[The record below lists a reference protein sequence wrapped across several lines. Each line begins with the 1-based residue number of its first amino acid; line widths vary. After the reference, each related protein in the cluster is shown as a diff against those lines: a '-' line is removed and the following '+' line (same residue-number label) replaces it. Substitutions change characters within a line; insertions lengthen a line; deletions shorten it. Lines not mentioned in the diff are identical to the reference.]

1 MTDNEIY
8 ELDLE
13 ALFEKLGPDGTIRF
27 LRQLENEAEG
37 GYSVDRDQWLSAP
50 DVETLA
56 NQIQKTRDDN
66 RDDE

>member
-27 LRQLENEAEG
+27 LRQLEESG
-37 GYSVDRDQWLSAP
+37 RRL
-50 DVETLA
+50 L
-56 NQIQKTRDDN
+56 R
-66 RDDE
+66 

>member
-1 MTDNEIY
+1 MTDSEIY
-8 ELDLE
+8 ELGLE

-27 LRQLENEAEG
+27 LRQLEKAEG

-56 NQIQKTRDDN
+56 NQVQETRDNN
-66 RDDE
+66 RADE

>member
-27 LRQLENEAEG
+27 LRQLEKAEG